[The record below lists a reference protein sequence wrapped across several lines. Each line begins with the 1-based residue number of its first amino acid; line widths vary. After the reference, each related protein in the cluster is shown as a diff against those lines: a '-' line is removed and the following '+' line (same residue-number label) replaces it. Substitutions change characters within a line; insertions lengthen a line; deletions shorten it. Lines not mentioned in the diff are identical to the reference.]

1 MEIER
6 ARIHSSV
13 ELKVNG
19 ESMEEMQKRFVE
31 NLIDIKLKNVFK
43 QF

>member
-1 MEIER
+1 M
-6 ARIHSSV
+6 
-13 ELKVNG
+13 ELKVSG

-43 QF
+43 QFERLEKRVADL

>member
-1 MEIER
+1 M
-6 ARIHSSV
+6 S
-13 ELKVNG
+13 G

-43 QF
+43 QFERLEKRVADL